1 MGSFTEAEADL
12 QKVKQAKYL
21 KVGLTVISGE
31 FTDRLERHIRLYT
44 TYICILLTRSEKFYF
59 A

>member
-1 MGSFTEAEADL
+1 MGSFTAAEEDL

-21 KVGLTVISGE
+21 KEGLTVISGA
-31 FTDRLERHIRLYT
+31 FTDRLEKDIRLDT
-44 TYICILLTRSEKFYF
+44 